1 MSTFSVGAVKF
12 KFTDNLKDTLIKLS
26 PTKDYNKG
34 NYMYY
39 TLNLPSEKLENLS
52 SILADFIVNNMED
65 ILVYQIIKQQYY
77 YFNHDERKKIYIKAK
92 EALNPDNLYDTN
104 IYYIDRRK
112 KRVKERINIYLQ
124 YNNEINL
131 DGFIRFRLK
140 NYCRELELAVE
151 EAVDDYLMEKEYNE
165 FIRLLKYFVE
175 VQEPKREKV
184 HVVLEKNGY
193 FDLYDEND
201 NLINNDYLEG
211 FIVELMD
218 EDVNY
223 EDLLISALITIAP
236 ENIILH
242 QSQDTKKCNTVKTIK
257 KVFGNRVE
265 DCKGCEKCNHLK
277 KNKK

>member
-1 MSTFSVGAVKF
+1 MSTFSVGAF
-12 KFTDNLKDTLIKLS
+12 KFTDNLKNTLIKLS
-26 PTKDYNKG
+26 PIKDFNKG

-39 TLNLPSEKLENLS
+39 TLNLPSEELENLS
-52 SILADFIVNNMED
+52 SILADFIINNMED
-65 ILVYQIIKQQYY
+65 ILVFEIIKQQYY
-77 YFNHDERKKIYIKAK
+77 YFNHDERKIIYKKSK
-92 EALNPDNLYDTN
+92 EVLNPNNYNEKNLYYSN
-104 IYYIDRRK
+104 RRK

-140 NYCRELELAVE
+140 SYYRELEIAVE
-151 EAVDDYLMEKEYNE
+151 EAVDDYLMEKEYDE

-175 VQEPKREKV
+175 VQEPKRKIV
-184 HVVLEKNGY
+184 HVVLEENGFFNL
-193 FDLYDEND
+193 FDGNN

-211 FIVELMD
+211 FIVELID

-242 QSQDTKKCNTVKTIK
+242 QSQNSQNCNTIKTIK
-257 KVFGNRVE
+257 KVFGDKVE
-265 DCKGCEKCNHLK
+265 DCKGCKMCNHLK
-277 KNKK
+277 NKNK